1 MKNTGP
7 PAGAGRYL
15 LVLNPSLDIVTGH
28 YLEEVV
34 TDQSQYRGEGEDL
47 TVRGRGGGAVARDL
61 GARSLLLCPP

>member
-47 TVRGRGGGAVARDL
+47 TVRGL
-61 GARSLLLCPP
+61 GHSPAGVPL